1 LKRYARAIKQSSMV
15 WIGIILASSLL
26 LSLFL
31 QAPTVIGM
39 IILWAFSFYLSLVLR
54 KLLAEQHKDLY
65 NTSTTSTTSIDNNS
79 IIKYHCMLC
88 GKYHDNKSC
97 PECGL
102 KMKKA
107 SF

>member
-1 LKRYARAIKQSSMV
+1 MLRAIKQSSMV
-15 WIGIILASSLL
+15 WIGVILASSLL

-31 QAPTVIGM
+31 PTPIGIGM
-39 IILWAFSFYLSLVLR
+39 IILWTFSFYLSLVLR

-65 NTSTTSTTSIDNNS
+65 NTSISTSTTSNDNNS

-88 GKYHDNKSC
+88 GKYHNDKSC
-97 PECGL
+97 PERGS

>member
-1 LKRYARAIKQSSMV
+1 MLRAIKQSSMV
-15 WIGIILASSLL
+15 WIGIILVSSLV

-31 QAPTVIGM
+31 PTPIGIGM

-65 NTSTTSTTSIDNNS
+65 NTSSTTASNDNTS

-88 GKYHDNKSC
+88 GKYHNDKSC
-97 PECGL
+97 PECGS

>member
-1 LKRYARAIKQSSMV
+1 MLRAVKQPSMA
-15 WIGIILASSLL
+15 WIGVALASSLL

-31 QAPTVIGM
+31 PTPIGIGM
-39 IILWAFSFYLSLVLR
+39 LILWAFSFYISLVLR
-54 KLLAEQHKDLY
+54 KLLAQQYKDLY
-65 NTSTTSTTSIDNNS
+65 NTSTTTSNDNTS

-88 GKYHDNKSC
+88 GKFHNDKSC
-97 PECGL
+97 PECGS

>member
-1 LKRYARAIKQSSMV
+1 MKRYARAIKQSSIV

-31 QAPTVIGM
+31 PAPTVIGM
-39 IILWAFSFYLSLVLR
+39 IILWAFSFYLSLVLH

-65 NTSTTSTTSIDNNS
+65 NTSTTSTTSSDNNS
-79 IIKYHCMLC
+79 IIKYYCMLC
-88 GKYHDNKSC
+88 GKYHDDKSC